1 MSTLIV
7 IVFGIRA
14 DVHMLSSVRNAKV
27 HFSASDQRGDF
38 ATCESSLKF
47 IFKWR

>member
-14 DVHMLSSVRNAKV
+14 DVHMLIGVQNAKV
-27 HFSASDQRGDF
+27 HFSL
-38 ATCESSLKF
+38 ATNVEISLLVKAH
-47 IFKWR
+47 